1 MFRFRNPIRAALP
14 CLCAFLLMGVYTL
27 ELLRR
32 LNLTAVNLICL
43 FLACLELFLGIIG
56 AVNTQKAGNFASS
69 LSIALAALAVNLR
82 GRTPLSLSALSAWE
96 ALWTGLAAISIVCL
110 AAVLLCLIH
119 WSQEQWEE
127 TRRENQRLRRERIEQ
142 SRQARYEQRQVKLDQ
157 RQTWNNYHRWQ
168 TQQEIDARR
177 RRQLEFLESRRRVEQ
192 LKRQRRVNSAR
203 EKLTDTVGGN
213 HRFKTWIFGLT
224 VAIILLYLLLPFA
237 VKIPFIC
244 QWGMAIVEFGEKI
257 ANLMIDFAD
266 SAGVGKTAK
275 AFDPV
280 EGLAYYTLFY
290 IALMGIIYVAFILL
304 YRAIA
309 NIIGFIHGGNQR
321 GSEGDSSG
329 FFDEYGTALSV
340 FIMSMAVLLFTTGR
354 FNWKNTG
361 NLFLQMLYAI
371 FAIIILLI
379 GIDVVRL
386 TLRQCLE
393 PGSFLR
399 SNMELT
405 FVLVIEN
412 VMGTILTVLMS
423 LRLKSMLESILLLL
437 FYNHKSAAHRKVEEV
452 LEQSMDREIEAVRD
466 KCKKKTSRRLK
477 NNTQTSSRGSRPSSR
492 KLQIKRWKK

>member
-43 FLACLELFLGIIG
+43 FLACLKLFLGIIG

-110 AAVLLCLIH
+110 AAVLLRLIH

-290 IALMGIIYVAFILL
+290 IALMGIIYVA
-304 YRAIA
+304 
-309 NIIGFIHGGNQR
+309 
-321 GSEGDSSG
+321 
-329 FFDEYGTALSV
+329 ALSV